1 MFASDGSR
9 RSNSRTRPDTNLLL
23 ISVTVIRST
32 RVQADSVPWPAATDH
47 LREGE
52 RELAGAILEGS
63 KRRTDQAFGYYY
75 RAAATATARSAA
87 YEGIYR
93 LPDTADGVRPQR
105 LDRLFEYLEGVVRTC
120 PECSKKK
127 LPLGALIVHL
137 NDAHHWTRERIA
149 AWVAD
154 PDVPQDE
161 SHAHH

>member
-1 MFASDGSR
+1 MPGG
-9 RSNSRTRPDTNLLL
+9 
-23 ISVTVIRST
+23 IVG
-32 RVQADSVPWPAATDH
+32 H
-47 LREGE
+47 YG
-52 RELAGAILEGS
+52 
-63 KRRTDQAFGYYY
+63 RTDQAFGDYY
-75 RAAATATARSAA
+75 RAA

-93 LPDTADGVRPQR
+93 LPDTAGGVRPQR
-105 LDRLFEYLEGVVRTC
+105 LDRLFECLEGVVRTC

-127 LPLGALIVHL
+127 LPLRALIVHL